1 MHAPCDATLL
11 RIFVGY
17 DDVYDDRP
25 LYDQI
30 VLKARAMEL
39 AGATVTRGLLAY
51 GPASKALGI
60 VLRLSEDL
68 PVVIDI
74 VDTEEKIQA
83 FLPVVDAMIEN
94 GLVTVQKIGVV
105 RYGRAGRDAASRAA

>member
-1 MHAPCDATLL
+1 MHAPCEATLL
-11 RIFVGY
+11 RIFIGA
-17 DDVYDDRP
+17 DDTLEDKP

-30 VLKARAMEL
+30 VLKARAMGM

-51 GPASKALGI
+51 GPARQELQI

-74 VDTEEKIQA
+74 VDSDEKIKE
-83 FLPVVDAMIEN
+83 FVPVVDDMIES
-94 GLVTVQKIGVV
+94 GLVTMQKVAVV
-105 RYGRAGRDAASRAA
+105 RCGRKEKALAGRQ